1 LEVAWPHGVALM
13 RITAKA
19 GEQILDVDIERR
31 DGVYRVEVDGVRYQV
46 DALKLEGDFFSVLM
60 EGRSYE
66 VSVEARGDT
75 YFVRHGAAEQL
86 VTLSDPSRQA
96 RAAAATD
103 GPENIVTMMPGKV
116 VRLLIEEGERVEAGQ
131 GLIVVE
137 AMKMENEIAATK
149 EGKVGSIKVQPGQTV
164 EGGAVLMM
172 IE

>member
-1 LEVAWPHGVALM
+1 M
-13 RITAKA
+13 RISAKA
-19 GEQILDVDIERR
+19 GDQLLNVDIERH
-31 DGVYRVEVDGVRYQV
+31 DGVYHVDVDGVRHRV

-75 YFVRHGAAEQL
+75 YYVRHGASELL

-96 RAAAATD
+96 RDAASGAD
-103 GPENIVTMMPGKV
+103 GPESIVTMMPGKV
-116 VRLLIEEGERVEAGQ
+116 VRLMAAEGDTVEAGQ

-137 AMKMENEIAATK
+137 AMKMENEIAATRS
-149 EGKVGSIKVQPGQTV
+149 GKVASIKVEAGQTV
-164 EGGAVLMM
+164 EGGAVLMV

>member
-1 LEVAWPHGVALM
+1 M
-13 RITAKA
+13 RISAKA
-19 GEQILDVDIERR
+19 GDQLLNVDIERR
-31 DGVYRVEVDGVRYQV
+31 DGVYRVDVDGVSYRV

-75 YFVRHGAAEQL
+75 YYVRHGASELL

-96 RAAAATD
+96 RDGAAGAD
-103 GPENIVTMMPGKV
+103 GPENVVTMMPGKV
-116 VRLLIEEGERVEAGQ
+116 VRLMAAEGDTVEAGQ

-137 AMKMENEIAATK
+137 AMKMENEIAASR
-149 EGKVGSIKVQPGQTV
+149 EGKIAAIKVEPGQTV
-164 EGGAVLMM
+164 EGGAVLMV

>member
-1 LEVAWPHGVALM
+1 M
-13 RITAKA
+13 RISAKA
-19 GEQILDVDIERR
+19 GDQLLNVDIERR
-31 DGVYRVEVDGVRYQV
+31 DGVYRVDVDGIRYQV

-75 YFVRHGAAEQL
+75 YYVRHGASELL

-96 RAAAATD
+96 RDAAAGAD
-103 GPENIVTMMPGKV
+103 GPENIITMMPGKV
-116 VRLLIEEGERVEAGQ
+116 VRLMAAEGESVEAGQ

-137 AMKMENEIAATK
+137 AMKMENEIAASR
-149 EGKVGSIKVQPGQTV
+149 EGKVASIKVEPGQTV
-164 EGGAVLMM
+164 EGGAVLMV